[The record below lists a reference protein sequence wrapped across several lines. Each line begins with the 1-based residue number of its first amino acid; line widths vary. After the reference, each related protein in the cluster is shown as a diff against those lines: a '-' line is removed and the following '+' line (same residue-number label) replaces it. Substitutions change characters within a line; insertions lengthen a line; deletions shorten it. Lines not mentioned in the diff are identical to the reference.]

1 MLQCSICLEPIYVFY
16 HKNKSCKCNLRYH
29 INCIKK
35 WYKIINKQE
44 CIICK
49 KKDTTD
55 LYKLENI
62 FNKGYEILIHMILIL
77 FIIVY
82 VILVVYYSFL

>member
-1 MLQCSICLEPIYVFY
+1 MSTVNLQNGYINIFKFSLTLLLV
-16 HKNKSCKCNLRYH
+16 LYH
-29 INCIKK
+29 INCINT
-35 WYKIINKQE
+35 WYKVSKKKE

-77 FIIVY
+77 FIIFY
-82 VILVVYYSFL
+82 IISVVYYSFF